1 MKKKVGG
8 YFSKLDVSMRRICWN
23 HLQVAARGREFSR
36 LNCKTRPLHLELA
49 IITVIPFMYNNVHL
63 PSILRI

>member
-1 MKKKVGG
+1 
-8 YFSKLDVSMRRICWN
+8 
-23 HLQVAARGREFSR
+23 